1 VPVLLLPAAA
11 ALVGAIVTPPPLS
24 MKVTAIRST
33 NGVTGV
39 LALAGTVKQLRVSV
53 DNVTGTAL
61 TPHFATS
68 TGANISDYWKVL
80 SGPKSLAPHASAV
93 YLLAAPHGGV
103 GGPGVRGKFLL
114 RAVTPQPM
122 SMTTSLVGVGPALT
136 AKALKE
142 FAAQTP

>member
-1 VPVLLLPAAA
+1 VLLLPAAA
-11 ALVGAIVTPPPLS
+11 ALVGAILTPPPLS

-33 NGVTGV
+33 DGITGIQ
-39 LALAGTVKQLRVSV
+39 ALAGTVKQLRVSV
-53 DNVTGTAL
+53 DNVTGTTL

-80 SGPKSLAPHASAV
+80 SGPASLAPHTKAV

-122 SMTTSLVGVGPALT
+122 SMSTSLIGIGPPLT
-136 AKALKE
+136 AKALKQ
-142 FAAQTP
+142 FAAQNP